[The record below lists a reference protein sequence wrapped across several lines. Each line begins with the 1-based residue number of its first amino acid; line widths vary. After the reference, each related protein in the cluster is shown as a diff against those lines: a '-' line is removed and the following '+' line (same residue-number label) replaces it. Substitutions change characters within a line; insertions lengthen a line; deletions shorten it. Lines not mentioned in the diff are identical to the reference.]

1 MNLRDD
7 RTADEMLTHDTIVLG
22 TDSFMSGWG
31 ECANGGVSYAGWA
44 CRVDDVDTV
53 ERWVRSRSDMKRVRI
68 VDGNYRPSSRIK
80 GDCHI
85 YVVNEGHAS
94 LSR

>member
-7 RTADEMLTHDTIVLG
+7 RTEAERKTHTVIVLG

-44 CRVDDVDTV
+44 CRYEDVDKV
-53 ERWVRSRSDMKRVRI
+53 ERWVQSRSEMKRVRI
-68 VDGNYRPSSRIK
+68 VDGNYRPSSRVD

-85 YVVNEGHAS
+85 YVVNDGHRA
-94 LSR
+94 LQ